1 MPPPLEHQVA
11 IITGAASGIGLAI
24 ARRLA
29 DDGATVVIADINEKD
44 GREAA
49 EQIGAGKAVFQPL
62 DVTTG
67 GVAQAGGLHR
77 HRPPCP
83 DVKYWYLSPKAYA
96 QWSEFG
102 LFRGSWYER
111 HKVMRRQ
118 RGLVVVREWR
128 PFPPWRC
135 A

>member
-1 MPPPLEHQVA
+1 MQKLV
-11 IITGAASGIGLAI
+11 GFAI
-24 ARRLA
+24 AL
-29 DDGATVVIADINEKD
+29 TVVT
-44 GREAA
+44 
-49 EQIGAGKAVFQPL
+49 F
-62 DVTTG
+62 TG

-77 HRPPCP
+77 HSPPCP
-83 DVKYWYLSPKAYA
+83 DVKYWHLSPKAYA

-102 LFRGSWYER
+102 LFRGSWHER
-111 HKVMRRQ
+111 HKVVKRQ

>member
-1 MPPPLEHQVA
+1 MTIELADPP
-11 IITGAASGIGLAI
+11 GLQFQTCPGFHVGPFLCWEDRHAYAGGFAI
-24 ARRLA
+24 ALTA
-29 DDGATVVIADINEKD
+29 IT
-44 GREAA
+44 
-49 EQIGAGKAVFQPL
+49 F
-62 DVTTG
+62 TG
-67 GVAQAGGLHR
+67 GVARAGGLHR
-77 HRPPCP
+77 HGPPCP
-83 DVKYWYLSPKAYA
+83 DVKYWHLSPKAYA

-111 HKVMRRQ
+111 HKVVRRQ